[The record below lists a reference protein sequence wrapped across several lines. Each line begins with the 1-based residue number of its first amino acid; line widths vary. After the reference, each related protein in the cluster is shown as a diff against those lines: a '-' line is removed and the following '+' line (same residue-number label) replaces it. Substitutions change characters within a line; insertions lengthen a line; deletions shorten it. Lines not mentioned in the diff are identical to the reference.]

1 MARGIAHVTLVG
13 NLTRDPELRQTPSG
27 KSVCQLGVAV
37 GSSYKD
43 ASGEWVEKSSFFDVV
58 VWGAQGENCA
68 KYLAKGNQVAV
79 DGRLD
84 QRSWE
89 AQDGAKRS
97 KVEIIADQVVFPS
110 RGGATAASSARS
122 CATSSWSTR
131 AGLNEIQGKPFKVRE
146 VVEAVRKLLPAAAT
160 RELHA

>member
-27 KSVCQLGVAV
+27 TSVCQLGVAV
-37 GSSYKD
+37 NSSYKD
-43 ASGEWVEKSSFFDVV
+43 GSGQWVEKPNFFDVV

-68 KYLAKGNQVAV
+68 KYLSKGRQVAV

-89 AQDGAKRS
+89 AQDGGKRS
-97 KVEIIADQVVFPS
+97 KVEIIADVVMFIGGQNDTQTREPVS
-110 RGGATAASSARS
+110 RGGAEPAP
-122 CATSSWSTR
+122 
-131 AGLNEIQGKPFKVRE
+131 G
-146 VVEAVRKLLPAAAT
+146 AAAHDDF
-160 RELHA
+160 RDIDFGGDDIPF

>member
-13 NLTRDPELRQTPSG
+13 NLTRDPELRQTPNG
-27 KSVCQLGVAV
+27 TSVCQLGVAV
-37 GSSYKD
+37 NSSYKD
-43 ASGEWVEKSSFFDVV
+43 SSGQWVEKPNFFDVV

-68 KYLAKGNQVAV
+68 RYLSKGRQIAV

-97 KVEIIADQVVFPS
+97 KVEIVADTVMFIGGQGEAREPVA
-110 RGGATAASSARS
+110 RGGKQSSDDAAEDDFRDIDF
-122 CATSSWSTR
+122 
-131 AGLNEIQGKPFKVRE
+131 GGDDIPF
-146 VVEAVRKLLPAAAT
+146 
-160 RELHA
+160 